1 MMGYDIKKILAEFDD
16 SQDFGFSAESEE
28 EFNALVA
35 EKDNTVEDYKKRL
48 ADVEKIILP
57 FLNKLLKTADQPVIK
72 WPNRAP
78 VIEDQIKKIL
88 KLTRG

>member
-1 MMGYDIKKILAEFDD
+1 MGYDIKKILAEYDD
-16 SQDFGFSAESEE
+16 QDFGFSSESEE

-78 VIEDQIKKIL
+78 IIEDQIKKIL